1 MTRIPERALRI
12 LIPFAALLASG
23 CGGAGT
29 TAVGDPPGGGIGG
42 TGSVAVVAQGP
53 ITALGSV
60 VVDGIEFET
69 SASTRIIREG
79 VEASEA
85 DLRVGMV
92 VQVSGTFDP
101 AAPPTA
107 LGYTP
112 GVAEQV
118 EYTGEVEGPVSVDP
132 ATGGISVLG
141 RPVVISPA
149 TRLEGIASADGL
161 ADGDVIEVS
170 GLAGPDGRIL
180 ATYVEL
186 TCRAGECGPGDPAV
200 DLRGPAEGL
209 DLQAGR
215 FRIHGQG
222 VRFDDATEILVDLA
236 EGAQVRVRGWLAP
249 DGGVL
254 AGLIEPGG
262 TDLPEGLHAEVEGI
276 VGTVWPADLRFTVAG
291 IEVDAAGASF
301 EGGTFGDLRPGLRV
315 EVEGTVAAGRLAA
328 REVEIKGGGMEEH
341 DEIGTGDDRD
351 MGPESGAEM
360 ESPEGPDGQG
370 GDGME
375 PGMET
380 GEPGETHSD

>member
-79 VEASEA
+79 AEASEA

-118 EYTGEVEGPVSVDP
+118 VYTGEVEGPVSVDP

-170 GLAGPDGRIL
+170 GLVGPDGRIL

-200 DLRGPAEGL
+200 DLRGPVEGL

-222 VRFDDATEILVDLA
+222 VRFDDATEILTDLA

-341 DEIGTGDDRD
+341 DGIGTGDDGD
-351 MGPESGAEM
+351 MGPESGTEM
-360 ESPEGPDGQG
+360 EAPEGPDGQG
-370 GDGME
+370 DDGME
-375 PGMET
+375 PVMET
-380 GEPGETHSD
+380 GEPGEAHSD

>member
-1 MTRIPERALRI
+1 MTRLAERVLWI
-12 LIPFAALLASG
+12 LIPFAALASG

-69 SASTRIIREG
+69 SASTRIVREG

-92 VQVSGTFDP
+92 VRVSGTFDP

-107 LGYTP
+107 LGYAP
-112 GVAEQV
+112 GSAEQV

-141 RPVVISPA
+141 RPVEISPG
-149 TRLEGIASADGL
+149 TRLEGIPSADGL

-170 GLAGPDGRIL
+170 GLVGPDGRIL

-200 DLRGPAEGL
+200 DLRGPVEGL
-209 DLQAGR
+209 DPQAGR

-222 VRFDDATEILVDLA
+222 VRFDDATEILLDLR
-236 EGAQVRVRGWLAP
+236 EGAEVWVRGWLDP
-249 DGGVL
+249 DGEVL

-262 TDLPEGLHAEVEGI
+262 AELPEGHHAELEGI
-276 VGTVWPADLRFTVAG
+276 VGTVWPADLRFTVGG
-291 IEVDAAGASF
+291 IEVDAAETSF
-301 EGGTFGDLRPGLRV
+301 EGGAFGDLRPGLRV
-315 EVEGTVAAGRLAA
+315 EVEGIVVGGWLQA
-328 REVEIKGGGMEEH
+328 REVEIKSGGMEEH
-341 DEIGTGDDRD
+341 SGIETGSDPEE
-351 MGPESGAEM
+351 MGPEPGAEM
-360 ESPEGPDGQG
+360 EDREGSDGQP
-370 GDGME
+370 GDEMG
-375 PGMET
+375 PGMQTE
-380 GEPGETHSD
+380 EPGEEHGD